1 MIRKHVSYVSTL
13 GAAALL
19 VAACESG
26 DINLQP
32 TNVDN
37 SVDNSTTSTSTSADS
52 SNPCASHMSGDD
64 TRQGSFDG
72 TNCTYGPSF
81 VSFSNPLTTDLSIP
95 FITGVHIFQ
104 DTLAVGENVESGT
117 APAGGTGPT
126 LTIAPGATLAF
137 LDSSDYLLINRGATI
152 MADGSPTAPI
162 TLTGYTDA
170 VSDTAGPEDVALWGG
185 VVINGNGITN
195 NCSDQQRTDGD
206 CHVTSE
212 GQPSNY
218 GGNDNTESS
227 GTLRY
232 VVVKHTGYEVAA
244 GDELNGITFNAVGS
258 GTVVSHIQ
266 TYSTFDDGIEFFGGA
281 VDVDNYIALYV
292 RDDSIDFSDG
302 YVGTIDTALVIHSQT
317 DGNRCVEGDNVG
329 SGRASAGV
337 ALDTTP
343 QTNPTIRNMTCILS
357 NSDAGTHDPSEGIV
371 LRRGPQAQFVN
382 NLIFGGY
389 ADDVGENNECFE
401 IDDGVTRDFAQN
413 GDTTMTNSLIAC
425 ENPTKDS
432 LGNGDDSSEWVLGQ
446 NPSTNGANYSF
457 NTGNV
462 IVTDPMNANVS
473 ILDSFYTAT
482 SLTDA
487 SGAAI
492 ALSGIGAVNRS
503 DDWTLN
509 WSYGLHASNQGQAL
523 WFVQ

>member
-52 SNPCASHMSGDD
+52 SNPCASYTAGSE

-72 TNCTYGPSF
+72 TNCTYGPGF
-81 VSFSNPLTTDLSIP
+81 VSFSNPLTMDLEIP

-104 DTLAVGENVESGT
+104 DTLAVGEGVSSGA
-117 APAGGTGPT
+117 APAGGAGPT
-126 LTIAPGATLAF
+126 LTIAAGNTLAF
-137 LDSSDYLLINRGATI
+137 LDSSDYLLINRGSQI

-162 TLTGYTDA
+162 TFTGYTDA
-170 VSDTAGPEDVALWGG
+170 ISGTAGAEDVQLWGG

-195 NCSDQQRTDGD
+195 NCSDQQRTDNA
-206 CHVTSE
+206 CHVESE
-212 GQPSNY
+212 GQPSYY
-218 GGNDNTESS
+218 GGNDNAESS
-227 GTLRY
+227 GVLRY
-232 VVVKHTGYEVAA
+232 VVVKHTGYEVAP
-244 GDELNGITFNAVGS
+244 GDELNGISFNAVGS
-258 GTVVSHIQ
+258 GTTVSHIQ

-281 VDVDNYIALYV
+281 VNVDNFIGLYV

-302 YVGTIDTALVIHSQT
+302 YVGTVDTALVIHAQT
-317 DGNRCVEGDNVG
+317 DGNRCVEGDNIG
-329 SGRASAGV
+329 SGRASEGV

-357 NSDAGTHDPSEGIV
+357 NSDAGTHDPSEGVV
-371 LRRGPQAQFVN
+371 LRRGPQAQFVDSI
-382 NLIFGGY
+382 IFGGY
-389 ADDVGENNECFE
+389 ADDVGEDNECFE

-413 GDTTMTNSLIAC
+413 GDTTIVDTIIAC
-425 ENPTKDS
+425 EDPTKDS
-432 LGNGDDSSEWVLGQ
+432 LGNGDDISAWVLDE
-446 NPSTNGANYSF
+446 STNGASYSF

-462 IVTDPMNANVS
+462 IIDDPMNANVS
-473 ILDSFYTAT
+473 ILDSFYTAS

-487 SGAAI
+487 SGATI
-492 ALSGIGAVNRS
+492 DLSGIGAVTS
-503 DDWTLN
+503 GDDWTRN
-509 WSYGLHASNQGQAL
+509 WSYGLHSANQGQAL

>member
-1 MIRKHVSYVSTL
+1 MIRKHVSCVPAL

-26 DINLQP
+26 DVNLQP

-37 SVDNSTTSTSTSADS
+37 SVDNSMTSTSTGDS
-52 SNPCASHMSGDD
+52 SNPCASYQDGDE

-81 VSFSNPLTTDLSIP
+81 VSFSNPLTTDLEIP
-95 FITGVHIFQ
+95 LITGVHIFQ
-104 DTLAVGENVESGT
+104 DTLAVGENVSSGA

-126 LTIAPGATLAF
+126 LTISAGATLAF
-137 LDSSDYLLINRGATI
+137 LDSSDYLLVNRGASI

-170 VSDTAGPEDVALWGG
+170 VSETAGAEDVQLWGG

-206 CHVTSE
+206 CHVESE
-212 GQPSNY
+212 GQPSYY

-227 GTLRY
+227 GVLRY
-232 VVVKHTGYEVAA
+232 VVVKHTGYEVAP
-244 GDELNGITFNAVGS
+244 GDELNGISFNAVGS
-258 GTVVSHIQ
+258 GTTVSHIQ

-281 VDVDNYIALYV
+281 VNVDHFIGLYV

-302 YVGTIDTALVIHSQT
+302 YVGTIDTALVIHAQT
-317 DGNRCVEGDNVG
+317 DGNRCVEGDNIG
-329 SGRASAGV
+329 SGRATEGV

-343 QTNPTIRNMTCILS
+343 QTNPTIANMTCILS

-371 LRRGPQAQFVN
+371 LRRGPQAQFVDS
-382 NLIFGGY
+382 IVFGGY
-389 ADDVGENNECFE
+389 ADDVDENNECFE

-425 ENPTKDS
+425 EDPTKDS
-432 LGNGDDSSEWVLGQ
+432 LGNADDISEWVLGA

-457 NTGNV
+457 NSGNA
-462 IVTDPMNANVS
+462 IIDDPMNANVS
-473 ILDSFYTAT
+473 VLDSFYTAT

-487 SGAAI
+487 SGNSI
-492 ALSGIGAVNRS
+492 GLEGIGAVTRS

-509 WSYGLHASNQGQAL
+509 WSYGLHSSNQGQAL